1 MQEAH
6 NDNFRTPAFADGY
19 WVMFDYNRGYADDLE
34 LSGLMS
40 IERMPKF
47 AYCSSRASATRAKG
61 RRASNPGPMVGI
73 ASFWTPKSTPKLR
86 VFSNAEEVEL
96 TLNGRSLGQVKPTAM
111 RCPSICAIR
120 RSTSMPAGSRRARWS
135 RPPLSAAAGWRR
147 TESRTPE
154 AVERHA
160 SSSSTTAGVCPE
172 VDARDLV
179 FVRARLV
186 DRNGTTVPRSGRVV
200 NFNAGEGLALVG
212 SPSATTE
219 AGIASVLARV
229 TGKPGWRVTATSDAV
244 GTEAAL
250 HGNRRLQDQKD
261 DRGPAAIADS
271 GSRTRAPARVAN
283 RLRSKYHIN
292 TF

>member
-1 MQEAH
+1 MP
-6 NDNFRTPAFADGY
+6 T
-19 WVMFDYNRGYADDLE
+19 DLE
-34 LSGLMS
+34 ASGVYESRNGYFSEVQLLLLSQ
-40 IERMPKF
+40 P
-47 AYCSSRASATRAKG
+47 SATP
-61 RRASNPGPMVGI
+61 SEVSQPPSTPDPFVFI
-73 ASFWTPKSTPKLR
+73 ASYWEPGSTARVR
-86 VFSNAEEVEL
+86 VFGNVEEVDSR
-96 TLNGRSLGQVKPTAM
+96 LNGRSAGRRRPDADRISKHLRHPPFTFQLAEFKPGT
-111 RCPSICAIR
+111 
-120 RSTSMPAGSRRARWS
+120 
-135 RPPLSAAAGWRR
+135 LEAAGYVGGRVVAQHR
-147 TESRTPE
+147 VSTPE
-154 AVERHA
+154 AVERLQLELDD
-160 SSSSTTAGVCPE
+160 AGVCPE